1 MYNYYMNEVTTVIKT
16 KLKVLFLFVIF
27 AFALS
32 VVSNT
37 YSRYVAAAEENIDL
51 ALANWQILLNNE
63 DITSSSSSV
72 GLINPVILENENV
85 ANNKLAPSSKGYFDI
100 DIDASS
106 VELSFNYDLT
116 INKNEILD
124 DLIITKYKLIE
135 EGTDPEEVEYIDVV
149 NNEINGTFDYS
160 EETTIKPFKIRV
172 FFEWFDGDNE
182 SSNDE
187 SDTEIIKNNDS
198 LKIDATIKF
207 TQKIE

>member
-1 MYNYYMNEVTTVIKT
+1 MIKT
-16 KLKVLFLFVIF
+16 KLKVLIVFVIF

-32 VVSNT
+32 IVSNT

-182 SSNDE
+182 TSDDE
-187 SDTEIIKNNDS
+187 SDTEVVKNNDS
-198 LKIDATIKF
+198 LTIDATIRF
-207 TQKIE
+207 TQKLE

>member
-1 MYNYYMNEVTTVIKT
+1 VIKT

-63 DITSSSSSV
+63 DITSSSSSI

-106 VELSFNYDLT
+106 VELSFNYNLT
-116 INKNEILD
+116 INKNEKLD
-124 DLIITKYKLIE
+124 DLIITKYKIIE

-160 EETTIKPFKIRV
+160 KETTIKPFKIRV

-182 SSNDE
+182 TSDDE
-187 SDTEIIKNNDS
+187 SDTEVVKNNDT
-198 LKIDATIKF
+198 LTIDATIKF
-207 TQKIE
+207 TQKLE

>member
-1 MYNYYMNEVTTVIKT
+1 MNEVTTVIKT

-135 EGTDPEEVEYIDVV
+135 EGTDPEEVEFINVV
-149 NNEINGTFDYS
+149 DNEINGTINYS
-160 EETTIKPFKIRV
+160 DVSVIKPFKIRV